1 MSDIFRI
8 MCLQF
13 FLFSDLFVTLWL
25 SDTIFG
31 RKKGLFPYS
40 FSSAF
45 GVGVCL
51 PHMRIA
57 ARHGRAVFRARGQR
71 LFLTRLNRCPIM
83 YRPTAAPNNTPTA
96 SAAKSSH
103 SPLRQSVR
111 VACIISISPPINTG
125 STTATMNRRIP
136 RMVLRQR

>member
-1 MSDIFRI
+1 
-8 MCLQF
+8 MCFQF

-40 FSSAF
+40 FSCAF

-57 ARHGRAVFRARGQR
+57 ARHGCFSGEGSASVPYAAEQVSHYVPSHGCAEQHAYGVGGKVEPFAAAAVGKGGLHYFD
-71 LFLTRLNRCPIM
+71 
-83 YRPTAAPNNTPTA
+83 
-96 SAAKSSH
+96 KSSH
-103 SPLRQSVR
+103 
-111 VACIISISPPINTG
+111 
-125 STTATMNRRIP
+125 
-136 RMVLRQR
+136 